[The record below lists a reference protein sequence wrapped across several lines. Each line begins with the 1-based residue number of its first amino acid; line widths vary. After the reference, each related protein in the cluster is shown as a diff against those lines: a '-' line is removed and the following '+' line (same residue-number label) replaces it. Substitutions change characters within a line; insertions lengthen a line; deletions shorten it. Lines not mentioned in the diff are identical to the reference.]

1 MVTQSAD
8 DREAMNPA
16 VGCRCFPPGPRLPSQ
31 RPLVGTKLYCLA
43 TQARVRERLAQGCY
57 TKARGGRES
66 NLRPVDRKSS
76 ALTTTPP
83 ESDLV
88 ISDIVQKSSDGN
100 AYFVKVH
107 CPWDVLEKGAALLK
121 LRKKIKLDE
130 VTMLRYCVASLHFS
144 LSHSVLVMINFSN
157 LTVCDKLLVHI

>member
-1 MVTQSAD
+1 
-8 DREAMNPA
+8 
-16 VGCRCFPPGPRLPSQ
+16 
-31 RPLVGTKLYCLA
+31 
-43 TQARVRERLAQGCY
+43 
-57 TKARGGRES
+57 
-66 NLRPVDRKSS
+66 
-76 ALTTTPP
+76 
-83 ESDLV
+83 
-88 ISDIVQKSSDGN
+88 
-100 AYFVKVH
+100 VKVH